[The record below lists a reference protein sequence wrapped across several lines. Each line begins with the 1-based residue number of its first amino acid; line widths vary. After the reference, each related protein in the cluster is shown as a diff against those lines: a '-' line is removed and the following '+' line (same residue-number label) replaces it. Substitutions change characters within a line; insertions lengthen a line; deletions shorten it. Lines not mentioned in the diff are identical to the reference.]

1 MADKHLRVTNRQ
13 SPRQCSSV
21 EPSLFAPKSRR
32 PLVMAGYTALA
43 SRVLTALKSAAHM
56 RALNRVFGTLFVF
69 LSVFKRVG

>member
-1 MADKHLRVTNRQ
+1 
-13 SPRQCSSV
+13 
-21 EPSLFAPKSRR
+21 
-32 PLVMAGYTALA
+32 MAGYTALA

>member
-1 MADKHLRVTNRQ
+1 MLAVVPQFLNLNQPLPLQYLVIGLTL
-13 SPRQCSSV
+13 
-21 EPSLFAPKSRR
+21 SLTDFV
-32 PLVMAGYTALA
+32 VMAGYTALA